1 MNTECRSLP
10 VRDFLAMRLSAV
22 AMQYTRSPRP
32 QYRLC
37 FRLNMTN
44 EGSSSVRLLGRKWIL
59 RERNGCTRI
68 IEAEQVFNQRPVLMP
83 GEVFAYSGY
92 RILDTALEDV
102 ELRFFGTDR
111 SQSPFISPPLRFPRR
126 CFSRPR
132 RG

>member
-1 MNTECRSLP
+1 MNTKCRSLP

-59 RERNGCTRI
+59 RERSGCTRI

-83 GEVFAYSGY
+83 GDVFAYSGC
-92 RILDTALEDV
+92 RSFEAALEDI